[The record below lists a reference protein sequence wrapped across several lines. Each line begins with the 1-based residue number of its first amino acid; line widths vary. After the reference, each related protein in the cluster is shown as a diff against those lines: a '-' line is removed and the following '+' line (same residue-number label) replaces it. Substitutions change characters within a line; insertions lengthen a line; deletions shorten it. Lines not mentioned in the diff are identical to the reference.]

1 MEEQLYTELK
11 KLATAI
17 LNENKISAQEIKER
31 AQRLYEQ
38 ATILAYAEKKEVT
51 TKKEQKTIVTPPS
64 VNYINE
70 VAVTKEEVLFSDS
83 KIEESALEMTFE
95 SNKETIEEE
104 VLSAQAQKTKT
115 IPILEEKKPIEVPE
129 LLHELENLTT
139 DFDLPDFEP
148 LQETVPKEIES
159 KEKQDLGTPNSFLEK
174 SKVSLNDTLSKGFQV
189 GLNDRLAFVNQLFDG
204 NQQDYTRVISQLN
217 TFETLEEAQLFINK
231 IVKPEYKNWE
241 GKEAF
246 EIRFLD
252 LIERNF

>member
-17 LNENKISAQEIKER
+17 LNENKISTQEIKER

-38 ATILAYAEKKEVT
+38 ATILAYAEKKEIT

-64 VNYINE
+64 VNYIDE
-70 VAVTKEEVLFSDS
+70 VAVTK
-83 KIEESALEMTFE
+83 
-95 SNKETIEEE
+95 EE

-115 IPILEEKKPIEVPE
+115 IPILEEKKSIEVPE

-159 KEKQDLGTPNSFLEK
+159 KEKQDLGTPNSFREK
-174 SKVSLNDTLSKGFQV
+174 SKVSLNDTLNKGFQV